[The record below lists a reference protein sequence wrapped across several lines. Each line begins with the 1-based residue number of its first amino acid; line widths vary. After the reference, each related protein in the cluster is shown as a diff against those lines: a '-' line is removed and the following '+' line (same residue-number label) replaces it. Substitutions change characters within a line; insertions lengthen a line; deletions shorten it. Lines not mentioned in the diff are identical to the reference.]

1 MMGQNSSEAMQVIYM
16 EVEGIKLAIQMTKDA
31 VKFACQMMKYL
42 ICCLKNSPYK
52 KVMGKTNKKNLKA
65 RANGQPLVP
74 FTMDKRAYQIFKKMA
89 AKYGILYYA
98 FTPLHSG
105 KVNSMQLMF
114 AQSDLPMAQELMNQ
128 IKEGLIREDVK
139 NGMDEEASRQN
150 AEDNN
155 RMESMEEFAQN
166 TGVLVPPEVFEQK
179 MKERF
184 GENYESGMLSPNYQ
198 TVSPDKE
205 KVEGLAE
212 IINMEEYKEKIQQR
226 SEIEIPFVY
235 DEKNQKSDIIEQTDT
250 HVKIAQKNL
259 KEDGWNCVWV
269 PKDRITPPLKEPVKE
284 GERRTAHVSEKDHLI
299 VEFPGKNKIPEKIE
313 GKDLKKIKYDITLN
327 KRTLCGYEETADKI
341 KTRIPYKKD
350 RFIWLEKK
358 NMIDIH
364 EGQSY
369 LTFLEKDKLYEIC
382 DGDNQNIETVKGEML
397 WKYYNNADS
406 SRKKAERTAYKMTT
420 GGRKK

>member
-1 MMGQNSSEAMQVIYM
+1 M
-16 EVEGIKLAIQMTKDA
+16 ETA
-31 VKFACQMMKYL
+31 
-42 ICCLKNSPYK
+42 
-52 KVMGKTNKKNLKA
+52 
-65 RANGQPLVP
+65 
-74 FTMDKRAYQIFKKMA
+74 
-89 AKYGILYYA
+89 
-98 FTPLHSG
+98 
-105 KVNSMQLMF
+105 
-114 AQSDLPMAQELMNQ
+114 
-128 IKEGLIREDVK
+128 
-139 NGMDEEASRQN
+139 RQN